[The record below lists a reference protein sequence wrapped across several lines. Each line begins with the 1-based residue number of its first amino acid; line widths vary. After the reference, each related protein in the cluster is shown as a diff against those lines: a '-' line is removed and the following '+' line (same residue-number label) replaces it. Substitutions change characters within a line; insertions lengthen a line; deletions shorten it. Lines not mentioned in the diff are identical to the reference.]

1 MFDRMKLEVR
11 VLVALGVMS
20 LLVVAVAL
28 SGRMGLS
35 HAKETTQEILLKDA
49 HLAEEALEARSYTLQ
64 LRRYEKDYFLN
75 IGSPATQADYL
86 AKWQTANAALVSHL
100 SDLDGLVSSAADHDT
115 LRGMQTDLN
124 TYSGGFDKVAAAV
137 RSGQITTPQA
147 ANTAITVYKDAIH
160 RLEATAGAL
169 GGASDHRMH
178 ERALLLDA
186 DAARTS
192 TQMTVTALL
201 AVAVAILMSIQLSKS
216 VSDPAARAGESGST
230 V

>member
-64 LRRYEKDYFLN
+64 LRRFEKDYFLN
-75 IGSPATQADYL
+75 IGAPATQADYL
-86 AKWQTANAALVSHL
+86 VKWNNANAALVARL
-100 SDLDGLVSSAADHDT
+100 SELDGLVATAADHET
-115 LRGMQTDLN
+115 LRGMQSDLN
-124 TYSGGFDKVAAAV
+124 AYSSGFEKVAAAV
-137 RSGQITTPQA
+137 RSGAIATPQA

-178 ERALLLDA
+178 ERALILDA
-186 DAARTS
+186 DTEKTG

-201 AVAVAILMSIQLSKS
+201 AVAVAILMSVQLSRS
-216 VSDPAARAGESGST
+216 VAEGGAARAGDSGT